1 MSTTTKKTLFAALA
15 SVVALSLTACGSDA
29 AEPSADRT
37 APNGEVFN
45 DADVEFATAMIPHH
59 AQALEMVDLTVGRDL
74 SPEVSALAAQI
85 QAAQAP
91 EVEQMTDWL
100 TASGDTC
107 LLAAANPSVSG
118 SSAITGQPATDQR
131 KKR

>member
-1 MSTTTKKTLFAALA
+1 MDRVEMTLGDGPQ
-15 SVVALSLTACGSDA
+15 LTG
-29 AEPSADRT
+29 
-37 APNGEVFN
+37 
-45 DADVEFATAMIPHH
+45 
-59 AQALEMVDLTVGRDL
+59 
-74 SPEVSALAAQI
+74 
-85 QAAQAP
+85 
-91 EVEQMTDWL
+91 WL